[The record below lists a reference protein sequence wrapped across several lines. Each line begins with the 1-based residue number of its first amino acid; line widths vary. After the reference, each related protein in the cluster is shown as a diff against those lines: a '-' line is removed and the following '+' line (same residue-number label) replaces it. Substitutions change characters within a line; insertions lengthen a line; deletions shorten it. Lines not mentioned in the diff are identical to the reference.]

1 MNEWNFLN
9 YDSSVDKTLKNFKKA
24 ARVHK
29 KVRKEFRKLIDSGE
43 VKGMK
48 YFDIANRIETLI
60 ETESKFQEKNP
71 FKSGIGF
78 PIGLSINE
86 CAAHWTPNPGEKRV
100 LKDTDVVKVDYGVHY
115 DGCIIDSAFTF
126 SLNNK
131 YDELME
137 IGKGAT
143 NLAIKNSGVDA
154 ILGEIGA
161 ETQEFIE
168 SHEVEIDGKISQVK
182 SVRDL
187 TGHMIAPYMIH
198 SKKSVPNIKIHYP
211 VRMEENDFFA
221 IETFPTTGNGKTT
234 IDLECSHYMINT
246 DKIKHAPI
254 LNTRET
260 LLFNKIKD
268 TRQTL
273 PFCKKW
279 LKNYEI
285 KDYRISLNSLVKK
298 GIVNS
303 YPPIMSQK
311 NSYVVQFEHTIFVG
325 EKGVNV
331 LSRGDDY

>member
-29 KVRKEFRKLIDSGE
+29 KVRTEFRKLIDSGE

-168 SHEVEIDGKISQVK
+168 SHEVEILLNFFDNERERFQ
-182 SVRDL
+182 RN
-187 TGHMIAPYMIH
+187 
-198 SKKSVPNIKIHYP
+198 SKLAEEVVPASE
-211 VRMEENDFFA
+211 R
-221 IETFPTTGNGKTT
+221 
-234 IDLECSHYMINT
+234 L
-246 DKIKHAPI
+246 
-254 LNTRET
+254 
-260 LLFNKIKD
+260 KD
-268 TRQTL
+268 TPIADQAAWFEVANILLNLDETIT
-273 PFCKKW
+273 
-279 LKNYEI
+279 KN
-285 KDYRISLNSLVKK
+285 
-298 GIVNS
+298 
-303 YPPIMSQK
+303 
-311 NSYVVQFEHTIFVG
+311 
-325 EKGVNV
+325 
-331 LSRGDDY
+331 